1 MDRLKDKYI
10 PFYKTPVTARQVASV
25 AKILRSGWLTSG
37 PACREFEQKIAEYTG
52 AKYAVAVNS
61 CTAALHLSLIAAGV
75 KSGDEVITTPYTF
88 AASVEAIIHS
98 GARPIF
104 SDIDPDTF
112 NISPS
117 EIEKQTTSRTKA
129 VMPVHIAGLPCELGS
144 IEKLARKN
152 KLVIV
157 HDAAHA
163 IGSAYRGKKIGAT
176 PHLTCFSF
184 YATKNI
190 TTGEG
195 GMVTTSNKRWADRV
209 RSLSLHGMDRQ
220 AWKRYR
226 KTGNWYYEIRELGF
240 KYNLSDINAALGIA
254 QLDHFE
260 TMQSQRAKIAKW
272 YDAALRDVDEIE
284 IPPRSEQMTHAW
296 HMYIIRFNSRKRSM
310 NRDQL
315 IDELSNAGVGTSVH
329 FIPIFRQP
337 YYRKTFSLRVRDFP
351 EADRLYKS
359 VITLPLYPG
368 ITKAEVGEVV
378 RRMKQIIAR
387 HGR

>member
-1 MDRLKDKYI
+1 MVRLKEKYI

-25 AKILRSGWLTSG
+25 ARTLRSGWLTSG

-52 AKYAVAVNS
+52 AKHAVALNS

-75 KSGDEVITTPYTF
+75 KPGDEVITTPYTF
-88 AASVEAIIHS
+88 VASVEAIIHS
-98 GARPIF
+98 GARPVF
-104 SDIDPDTF
+104 ADIDPDTF
-112 NISPS
+112 NISPD
-117 EIEKQTTSRTKA
+117 EVERLITSRTRA
-129 VMPVHIAGLPCELGS
+129 IMPVHIAGLPCELQA
-144 IEKLARKN
+144 IERIAREN

-163 IGSAYRGKKIGAT
+163 FGAEYRGKKIGAT

-195 GMVTTSNKRWADRV
+195 GMVTTSNGRWADRV
-209 RSLSLHGMDRQ
+209 RMLSLHGMDRQ
-220 AWKRYR
+220 AWKRYH
-226 KTGNWYYEIRELGF
+226 KTGNWYYEIRDLGF

-254 QLDHFE
+254 QLEHFE
-260 TMQSQRAKIAKW
+260 TMQTRRAKVAQW
-272 YDAALRDVDEIE
+272 YDAALRNVDEIE
-284 IPPRSEQMTHAW
+284 IPPRSEHMTHAW
-296 HMYIIRFNSRKRSM
+296 HIYIVRFDGRKRSM

-315 IDELSNAGVGTSVH
+315 IDELSKAGVGTSVH

-337 YYRKTFSLRVRDFP
+337 YYRKTYSLRAGDFP
-351 EADRLYKS
+351 NADRLYKS

-368 ITKAEVGEVV
+368 ITKSEVGEVV
-378 RRMKQIIAR
+378 RRMKQIISGC
-387 HGR
+387 GR